1 MRIEGNAIIAFL
13 IGDSSADRIVPK
25 IGLTAWLVVF
35 TSMAMAF
42 LAVFALAL
50 MLTTERISQSWA
62 DELTKSA
69 TVRVNAPKG
78 QIATKTAAAVR
89 VLQTTPG
96 ILATRVL
103 SDDDQRALLEPWIG
117 ADVPFDR
124 LPIPRLIEISVD
136 QEVFDPENLALRL
149 EGEVPGARL
158 DDHARWRA
166 PLIDAAKRVRLMG
179 IGAVAL
185 IGGVM
190 AAMITLAARAALSS
204 NAQVIEVLRLIG
216 ARDVYVA
223 RAFVRRLTLRAIGG
237 ALLGSILG
245 VICVALLPPADQGTG
260 LLAGF
265 GFQGAEWLWPG
276 LLPFATGVVAF
287 WSTRTAALSAL
298 KRNK

>member
-103 SDDDQRALLEPWIG
+103 SDDDQRALLEPLG
-117 ADVPFDR
+117 
-124 LPIPRLIEISVD
+124 
-136 QEVFDPENLALRL
+136 
-149 EGEVPGARL
+149 
-158 DDHARWRA
+158 
-166 PLIDAAKRVRLMG
+166 KR
-179 IGAVAL
+179 
-185 IGGVM
+185 
-190 AAMITLAARAALSS
+190 
-204 NAQVIEVLRLIG
+204 
-216 ARDVYVA
+216 
-223 RAFVRRLTLRAIGG
+223 
-237 ALLGSILG
+237 
-245 VICVALLPPADQGTG
+245 
-260 LLAGF
+260 
-265 GFQGAEWLWPG
+265 
-276 LLPFATGVVAF
+276 
-287 WSTRTAALSAL
+287 
-298 KRNK
+298 